1 MRWHYKE
8 DGSPAFNLSTSFPE
22 LISFFLFPIQSM
34 SSQSE
39 TPPTG
44 SIDHDKVNAQY
55 IEKAEGSQQTIWDV
69 LPKNQPAWW
78 RQKHL
83 LLLNLGMV
91 IPYLSSTTN
100 GYDGSMLNG
109 LQSMVCLVVP
119 GKRLFPVLTVTHRF
133 NGKTPSII
141 PLALGLAVLPMEL
154 SSDRSL
160 PSPSLPI
167 FVTRLAD
174 ELLSSLVL

>member
-1 MRWHYKE
+1 
-8 DGSPAFNLSTSFPE
+8 
-22 LISFFLFPIQSM
+22 M

-55 IEKAEGSQQTIWDV
+55 IEKAEESQQTIWDV

-109 LQSMVCLVVP
+109 LQSMVYLACIEDH
-119 GKRLFPVLTVTHRF
+119 LFSLLIVTRRF
-133 NGKTPSII
+133 NGKTRSIV
-141 PLALGLAVLPMEL
+141 PLALVSAVLPTEL
-154 SSDRSL
+154 SSDRSS
-160 PSPSLPI
+160 PSPSLPT
-167 FVTRLAD
+167 FVTKSVD
-174 ELLSSLVL
+174 ELLSLLVL

>member
-1 MRWHYKE
+1 
-8 DGSPAFNLSTSFPE
+8 
-22 LISFFLFPIQSM
+22 M

-109 LQSMVCLVVP
+109 LQSMVYLACIEDH
-119 GKRLFPVLTVTHRF
+119 LFSLLIVTRRF
-133 NGKTPSII
+133 NGKTRSIV
-141 PLALGLAVLPMEL
+141 PLALVSAVLPTEL
-154 SSDRSL
+154 SSDRSS
-160 PSPSLPI
+160 PSPSLPT
-167 FVTRLAD
+167 FVTKSVD
-174 ELLSSLVL
+174 ELLSLLVL